1 MDREEIRK
9 IVEKVLEKKGLYGGT
24 GGRESCPGAQQAEG
38 PAIPVE
44 VSARHVHLT
53 QEALDTLFGP
63 RAGLT
68 EKRALSQPGEFL
80 SEERVRLIGPKGD
93 IGNVAILG
101 PLRKAV
107 QAEISLTDA
116 RILGVEA
123 PLRLSGNL
131 SGAADL
137 YIAGPA
143 GVLHAK
149 GAAIVAKNHI
159 HLRPQDAKAL
169 GVLDGASV
177 RVRVNTERPLVFED
191 VAVRV
196 RETFMP
202 AMHIDFDEAN
212 ACMPGT
218 GTRAEIL
225 AACGAEERQT
235 AGRGGPLGEASS
247 PETAQRPPALPA
259 SKSQKL
265 LVTEA
270 EAKRL
275 VAGPGGTLSFPKG
288 TIVTPAAKDV
298 FSYAGCPVK
307 FV

>member
-9 IVEKVLEKKGLYGGT
+9 IVEKVLEKKGLYGGS
-24 GGRESCPGAQQAEG
+24 GRESCPGAREAEV
-38 PAIPVE
+38 PVIPVE

-53 QEALDTLFGP
+53 REALDTLFGP
-63 RAGLT
+63 QAGLT

-93 IGNVAILG
+93 IGNVAVLG

-107 QAEISLTDA
+107 QAEISLADA
-116 RILGVEA
+116 RVLGLEA
-123 PLRLSGNL
+123 PLRLSGDL

-149 GAAIVAKNHI
+149 GAAIIAKNHI
-159 HLRPQDAKAL
+159 HLRPRDAGAL
-169 GVLDGASV
+169 GLSDGASV

-196 RETFMP
+196 RDTFMP

-212 ACMPGT
+212 ACMLGT
-218 GTRAEIL
+218 GTSAEIL
-225 AACGAEERQT
+225 AAYGAAERQT
-235 AGRGGPLGEASS
+235 AGCGRPPGEASP
-247 PETAQRPPALPA
+247 PETAPRPPPVPA
-259 SKSQKL
+259 PKSQRL

>member
-1 MDREEIRK
+1 VDKEEIRK
-9 IVEKVLEKKGLYGGT
+9 IVEKVLEKKGLYGGAE
-24 GGRESCPGAQQAEG
+24 GEGSCPGSGQAEK
-38 PAIPVE
+38 PAVPVE

-53 QEALDTLFGP
+53 REALDTLFGP
-63 RAGLT
+63 GSGLT

-80 SEERVRLIGPKGD
+80 SQERVRLIGPKGD

-116 RILGVEA
+116 RVLGIEA

-169 GVLDGASV
+169 GVLDGAAV
-177 RVRVNTERPLVFED
+177 RVRVNTARPLVFED

-196 RETFMP
+196 RDTFMP

-212 ACMPGT
+212 ACMLGT
-218 GTRAEIL
+218 ENKAEIL
-225 AACGAEERQT
+225 
-235 AGRGGPLGEASS
+235 GEALPPPEALPS
-247 PETAQRPPALPA
+247 PEAAPRREAVPPPEAAPV
-259 SKSQKL
+259 SPPKPQKI

-275 VAGPGGTLSFPKG
+275 VAGRGGSVSFPKG
-288 TIVTPAAKDV
+288 SIITPAAKDV
-298 FSYAGCPVK
+298 FSAAACSVD